1 MVKLNTDGCSRGNP
15 GRSGGG
21 GLFRD
26 YDGRFLLGFS
36 CYFGETTS
44 LHAELKA
51 LLFGAR
57 LGVSRGLVKLHLESD
72 SLVLVRI
79 F

>member
-1 MVKLNTDGCSRGNP
+1 MNADGCSRGNP

-26 YDGRFLLGFS
+26 YDGSFLISFS
-36 CYFGETTS
+36 YWFGETIS
-44 LHAELKA
+44 LQVETKA
-51 LLFGAR
+51 LLLGVR
-57 LGVSRGLVKLHLESD
+57 LGVSRGFAKLHLESD

-79 F
+79 I